1 MSTTDTELRAI
12 ASVSASLCAPSL
24 IVAPEMYFRWRSET
38 LIATCSTES
47 SAWSSRVTARDF
59 ILVRGALVCGSF
71 DESANILL
79 LFVFVFVSVTVCII
93 SLWGWL

>member
-71 DESANILL
+71 DESEKEKKN
-79 LFVFVFVSVTVCII
+79 VFVFVSVTVCII